1 MHRKVAE
8 LFAFATSPRKH
19 PRLEF
24 ARITGAIAKER
35 SPLFRPPRE
44 RLIAVTRCRED
55 PIIDAR
61 LRERILCP
69 RVHAARR
76 LIIAAAAYEE
86 LVVYWALTLH
96 AFTLLA
102 SALATSLVMRCAAR
116 CAPRNCYVVLL
127 WVLLVKV
134 FCCLVQKHRRIMAV
148 VLH

>member
-1 MHRKVAE
+1 MTANLLHA
-8 LFAFATSPRKH
+8 SS
-19 PRLEF
+19 
-24 ARITGAIAKER
+24 I
-35 SPLFRPPRE
+35 PLD
-44 RLIAVTRCRED
+44 RCRD
-55 PIIDAR
+55 R
-61 LRERILCP
+61 RERILCP
-69 RVHAARR
+69 SVHAARR

-116 CAPRNCYVVLL
+116 CTPRNCYVVLL